1 MCSIADCGKPVLA
14 RGYCKTHYHR
24 FRYRGELTPI
34 RPQTRSETG
43 VCSVDGCEEKH
54 RCGGYCQRHYMRVWK
69 NGEPG
74 PVESTR
80 RWRPERVVSPRDG
93 YARIR
98 AADHP
103 RADKAGMV
111 LEHIVVMEQ
120 KLGRSLDW
128 RAGEQVHHIN
138 GVKDD
143 NRPENLELWVTS
155 QPRGQRPQDLVRW
168 AREILDR
175 YGEEVDALE
184 RSPLPGA

>member
-1 MCSIADCGKPVLA
+1 MCSVADCGRPVLA
-14 RGYCKTHYHR
+14 RGYCRLHYQR
-24 FRYRGELTPI
+24 FRNKGEAGVTQSL
-34 RPQTRSETG
+34 RPRDR
-43 VCSVDGCEEKH
+43 VCSLDGCDKKH
-54 RCGGYCQRHYMRVWK
+54 SSGGYCQRHYMRVWK
-69 NGEPG
+69 TGDPG

-98 AADHP
+98 VEGHP

-111 LEHIVVMEQ
+111 LEHIVVMERMI
-120 KLGRSLDW
+120 GRPLDW
-128 RAGEQVHHIN
+128 RAGEQVHHVN

-155 QPRGQRPQDLVRW
+155 QPRGQRPSDLVAW
-168 AREILDR
+168 AREILAR

-184 RSPLPGA
+184 RTPLPGT